1 MTRTKEEQEKGLEK
15 VQAAAV
21 ADNIYGQVTWPE
33 EEEEV
38 EEAQQDNTGHKT
50 KANATEYAN
59 ADADA
64 KLRQLEYLFAFLR
77 LLYLLVSLRIFCRLL
92 YVLLFLFLCVCV
104 WADICNFILPR
115 TTNNGTA
122 GGHSSARSL
131 TGPRPRP
138 GLIRTW
144 CLLNASWA
152 TLDKGA
158 KPLGRGG
165 GPAHKKLCSTKA
177 LTTLPGLSCPA
188 PPPLLLLTLF
198 LIVCLV
204 TFIAL
209 L

>member
-1 MTRTKEEQEKGLEK
+1 MTRTKEEQEQEKEKGQEK

-33 EEEEV
+33 EEEEVV

-92 YVLLFLFLCVCV
+92 YVLLFLFLSLCVCLCV

-131 TGPRPRP
+131 ARPRP

-158 KPLGRGG
+158 KPLGGR
-165 GPAHKKLCSTKA
+165 
-177 LTTLPGLSCPA
+177 PGA
-188 PPPLLLLTLF
+188 
-198 LIVCLV
+198 
-204 TFIAL
+204 
-209 L
+209 